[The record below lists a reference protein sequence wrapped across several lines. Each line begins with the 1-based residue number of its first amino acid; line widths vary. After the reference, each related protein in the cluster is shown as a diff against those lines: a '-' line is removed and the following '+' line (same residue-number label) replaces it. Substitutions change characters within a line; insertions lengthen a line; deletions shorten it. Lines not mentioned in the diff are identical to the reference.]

1 MSVKFA
7 ACGVGVRPKVRKSP
21 ALLIEEE
28 KIPWEYTHGMK
39 TLLLEG

>member
-7 ACGVGVRPKVRKSP
+7 AFGVGVRPEERKSP
-21 ALLIEEE
+21 AFLIEEE

-39 TLLLEG
+39 NLLLEG